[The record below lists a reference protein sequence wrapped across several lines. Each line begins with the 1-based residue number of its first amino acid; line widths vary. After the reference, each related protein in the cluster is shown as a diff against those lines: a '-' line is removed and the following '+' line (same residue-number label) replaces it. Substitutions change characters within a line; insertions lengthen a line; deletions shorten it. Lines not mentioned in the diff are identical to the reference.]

1 MSPTVPRAFCKRA
14 GLVAVLFL
22 AGPGLAPAQAP
33 PRSPFVERPD
43 SEILLLAVS
52 LDQSILADALPAYP
66 SGGHL
71 LIPLGEICR
80 LLGLG
85 ITVDVAHG
93 VASGFFIEPDRL
105 FRLDLGARTVVVE
118 GKAKRFDAAAIE
130 AHADDIYVDTALF
143 SEWLPLRL
151 EVDLHSSTLT
161 VFPGEPLPLELRL
174 ERERKHDSG
183 EAGLRSILL
192 HYPKV
197 ELPYSLFEGPF
208 VDQTLQWLRQASPQ
222 GGGQSILSY
231 STYVTGDLLYG
242 EASAFISGTSHV
254 ISDSRFSLGRK
265 DPDGN
270 LLGFLGAREVTL
282 GDFFHPGL
290 GLIAL
295 PRSGPGFQ
303 ISNYPLQLPTQ
314 FDSQS
319 FHGDLPPGWE
329 VELYRGSE
337 LLAFAQ
343 SRPDGLYEFL
353 DVPLLFGE
361 NLFRLEFYGP
371 QGQRRTENQS
381 YNVADTLTPQGK
393 VYYRFAGNDPEYRLV
408 GTGQPNVGS
417 RSTLEVSAGI
427 TRNLS
432 ASVSAGSVDLPDG
445 RHTYGEGGLRAYWGW
460 LFANLDVAKD
470 IDHGTAWQGTLYS
483 RIGSFGLQLQHA
495 QLSNFETEAFV
506 DVAGTLGTLNAR
518 TLLRLDAFIPA
529 TFLPRI
535 PIQLEIS
542 RDELDNGQSLNRLT
556 SRISAFS
563 RGLSVSNQLLW
574 TFASGGGDP
583 IPTSTTGQL
592 FISKFLQA
600 YSLRGEVDYEAAPL
614 RQVSAVAL
622 TAEAPLAHGYILS
635 TGINR
640 LLETRQTHYL
650 AGISRLEGSFGFNV
664 TADYSQAAGLGA
676 RVLLS
681 SSLGRDPRDG
691 SWHAQARP
699 FAGLGAVSGLA
710 FLDTNG
716 NGRRDPGEL
725 PIPGAGFLLNG
736 GGNLVRT
743 SPAGEGFVPN
753 LTPYQDLNLSLADG
767 TLEDPYWKSS
777 LEGVRFVPRPGKT
790 AQVDFPVEV
799 FGEITGTLYMLRDG
813 LSRTASGIEL
823 ELVDTKGTVVKKVS
837 SAYDGFYDVADI
849 RPGHYTLRVADSQVD
864 PLRLLL
870 APEREVDMAPSG
882 TVLDGFDII
891 LEGLPTTG

>member
-1 MSPTVPRAFCKRA
+1 VAL
-14 GLVAVLFL
+14 LVLTC
-22 AGPGLAPAQAP
+22 PWPAAAQTP
-33 PRSPFVERPD
+33 SRIPLVERPD
-43 SEILLLAVS
+43 AEILLLAVR
-52 LDQSILADALPAYP
+52 LDQSILADSLPAYEAQ
-66 SGGHL
+66 GKI
-71 LIPLGEICR
+71 LIPLGEMCR

-85 ITVDVAHG
+85 IAVDLTRG
-93 VASGFFIEPDRL
+93 SASGFFIRPDRP
-105 FRLDLGARTVVVE
+105 FQLDLGARKVSVE
-118 GKAKRFDAAAIE
+118 GKAKRFDPAGIE
-130 AHADDIYVDTALF
+130 AHGDDIYVDAALF

-151 EVDLHSSTLT
+151 EVDLHGAIIT

-174 ERERKHDSG
+174 ERERKH
-183 EAGLRSILL
+183 GLGQPGQGSALL
-192 HYPKV
+192 HYPKID
-197 ELPYSLFEGPF
+197 LPYRLFDGPF

-222 GGGQSILSY
+222 GGGQSIPSY

-242 EASAFISGTSHV
+242 EASAFIGGTSHV
-254 ISDSRFSLGRK
+254 ILDSRFSLGRK

-270 LLGFLGAREVTL
+270 LLGFLGAREVTF

-295 PRSGPGFQ
+295 PRSGPGFL
-303 ISNYPLQLPTQ
+303 ISNYPLLLPTQ

-319 FHGDLPPGWE
+319 FRGDLPPGWE
-329 VELYRGSE
+329 VELYRGVE

-353 DVPLLFGE
+353 DVPLLFGV

-381 YNVADTLTPQGK
+381 YNVADTLTPKGK
-393 VYYRFAGNDPEYRLV
+393 VYYRLAGNDPGVRLL

-432 ASVSAGSVDLPDG
+432 ASVSAGSVDLADG

-483 RIGSFGLQLQHA
+483 RLGSFGLQIQHA
-495 QLSNFETEAFV
+495 QLNNFTTEAFI
-506 DVAGTLGTLNAR
+506 DSAGTLKDR
-518 TLLRLDAFIPA
+518 TLLRLDTFVPA

-535 PIQLEIS
+535 PILLEIS
-542 RDELDNGQSLNRLT
+542 RDELEGGQSINRLT
-556 SRISAFS
+556 SRISAYS
-563 RGLSVSNQLLW
+563 RGLSVSNQLIW
-574 TFASGGGDP
+574 AFASGGADP
-583 IPTSTTGQL
+583 ISTNTTGQL
-592 FISKFLQA
+592 FVSKFLQTF
-600 YSLRGEVDYEAAPL
+600 SLRGEVDYEVAPQ
-614 RQVSAVAL
+614 RQVSGVTL
-622 TAEAPLAHGYILS
+622 TAEAPVAHGYILS
-635 TGINR
+635 AGINR
-640 LLETRQTHYL
+640 ALEARQTHYL

-681 SSLGRDPRDG
+681 SSIGRDSRDG

-699 FAGLGAVSGLA
+699 FAGLGALSGLA

-716 NGRRDPGEL
+716 NGRRDPGEM

-743 SPAGEGFVPN
+743 GPAGEGFVPN
-753 LTPYQDLNLSLADG
+753 LPPYQDLNLSLADG

-799 FGEITGTLYMLRDG
+799 FGEITGTLYLLRDG
-813 LSRTASGIEL
+813 LSRVASGVEL
-823 ELVDTKGTVVKKVS
+823 ELVDAKGAVVKKIS
-837 SAYDGFYDVADI
+837 SAYDGFYDVTDI
-849 RPGHYTLRVADSQVD
+849 RPGHYTLRVARDQVD

-870 APEREVDMAPSG
+870 APERGVDMAPSG
-882 TVLDGFDII
+882 TVLDGLDLV
-891 LEGLPTTG
+891 LEGLPTPG